1 MQLLASVLARC
12 PPRSGNASHFSAICL
27 AALALQRVDKAQ
39 GAGQNEKA
47 SLLLCDPG
55 SISIALNATHLCP
68 NGGIGRRARF
78 RTWFS
83 QGSGGSSPLS
93 GTKRLKSFSF
103 TLFLDPAALACWFAR
118 SRCRLLLFS
127 LTLETAA
134 RCDFA
139 YLTEQLLESGVAAV
153 CAAP

>member
-1 MQLLASVLARC
+1 MKKLVTRAT
-12 PPRSGNASHFSAICL
+12 SGAVH
-27 AALALQRVDKAQ
+27 V
-39 GAGQNEKA
+39 
-47 SLLLCDPG
+47 P
-55 SISIALNATHLCP
+55 HLCP

-93 GTKRLKSFSF
+93 GTKRLQSFSF
-103 TLFLDPAALACWFAR
+103 TLFLDPAALPCLFAR
-118 SRCRLLLFS
+118 RRFRLLLFR

-139 YLTEQLLESGVAAV
+139 YLTEQLLTAQLLESGVVAV